1 MLLKSKPV
9 HQNRI
14 IDYSVKLFH
23 GIENKFSRKNQFEN
37 IKIDINFSEL
47 EKLKK
52 DRNKALYLKK
62 LVNPQKVKINLL
74 FQGKEYKATAR
85 LKGDLSEHW
94 GNLKQWSLRIKLD
107 KNKLF

>member
-1 MLLKSKPV
+1 MLIFKQKKNNIPFFLLALFIFFLFFLLKITPGLKGDLEQSLRILLYQPVLLKSKPV

-23 GIENKFSRKNQFEN
+23 GIENKFSEKNEFEN

-52 DRNKALYLKK
+52 DRKK
-62 LVNPQKVKINLL
+62 LFTSK
-74 FQGKEYKATAR
+74 
-85 LKGDLSEHW
+85 S
-94 GNLKQWSLRIKLD
+94 
-107 KNKLF
+107 